1 MARNRLVLVSV
12 AAAFA
17 GAANAQQQEPD
28 LSFLEYLGSWQE
40 GDEEW
45 LVVADMDED
54 LGEDDGAS
62 AKAKDEEADETT
74 DE

>member
-1 MARNRLVLVSV
+1 MVRKRLVLVSV

-17 GAANAQQQEPD
+17 GTVNAQDEEPD

-45 LVVADMDED
+45 LVVAEMDEE
-54 LGEDDGAS
+54 LEEEDEAP
-62 AKAKDEEADETT
+62 AKDEETDGTDDE
-74 DE
+74 